1 MEKKEFPV
9 HKLIKMDIGHWKK
22 EVGKVVF
29 GEDRILWNV
38 KREKKEIRYN
48 EISMIYIG
56 ACPTKYRFRDYWG
69 RAGNIKGA
77 M

>member
-38 KREKKEIRYN
+38 KREKKDKLQCTL
-48 EISMIYIG
+48 G
-56 ACPTKYRFRDYWG
+56 AETV
-69 RAGNIKGA
+69 
-77 M
+77 